1 MQTIIFYAVAII
13 ALIVSFLYDKEKT
26 QKALKK
32 AWASFSFI
40 LPDLVGIMF
49 LVGIILSVF
58 DAELISRYLGKE
70 SGFFGVFIASVFGS
84 ITLIPG
90 FVAFPL
96 TATLLKNGADYPQLA
111 GFISTLMMVGVIT
124 LPVEMKF
131 FSKRVAIMRNICAYL
146 FSFIVAFIIGSVLS

>member
-1 MQTIIFYAVAII
+1 MQTIIFYSVAII
-13 ALIVSFLYDKEKT
+13 AITLSFFFDKGKT
-26 QKALKK
+26 QMALKK

-58 DAELISRYLGKE
+58 NPELISKYLGKE
-70 SGFFGVFIASVFGS
+70 SGFFGMFIASIFGS

-111 GFISTLMMVGVIT
+111 SFISTLMMVGVIT

-131 FSKRVAIMRNICAYL
+131 FSKKVAIIRNVCAYV
-146 FSFIVAFIIGSVLS
+146 FSFIVAFIIGSVL